1 MSLILSISPG
11 NGSSWPVSGTTQA
24 KDLGQHLPVWYQ
36 NYRWENWGKNLC
48 LLAMADHLSPSMVE
62 FLWKISFSS
71 SSREKNN
78 ITRGFSTIDSR
89 KKGIKKSILKF
100 ISYKAVK
107 KLLNTGVPLLLLAI
121 YFELQAERGSSQC
134 LTYFN
139 GLVMCEFGG

>member
-1 MSLILSISPG
+1 
-11 NGSSWPVSGTTQA
+11 
-24 KDLGQHLPVWYQ
+24 
-36 NYRWENWGKNLC
+36 
-48 LLAMADHLSPSMVE
+48 MADHLSPTMVE

-107 KLLNTGVPLLLLAI
+107 KLLNTGVPLLLLAV
-121 YFELQAERGSSQC
+121 YFELQAERG
-134 LTYFN
+134 
-139 GLVMCEFGG
+139 